1 MEPSTS
7 INTQFKVNTMGKVLT
22 TMTITNRADQ
32 ILAEAK
38 VISASEIRSITLTN
52 VLADT
57 GATLLCLPAESIAQL
72 GLKLAREIDVAT
84 ATGLSKARLFRD
96 ANLSLYEREGTF
108 ECLELPGGT
117 EPLLGLIP
125 LETLG
130 LELDLQRHTVNV
142 LPMGPSKTYV
152 TIL

>member
-1 MEPSTS
+1 
-7 INTQFKVNTMGKVLT
+7 MGKVLT

-32 ILAEAK
+32 IRAKDGTILA
-38 VISASEIRSITLTN
+38 SDIRSVTLKN

-57 GATLLCLPAESIAQL
+57 GATFLCLPTEIVTQL
-72 GLKLAREIDVAT
+72 GLEFAREIDVAT